1 MEKIDV
7 RKLKQE
13 VQQSLR
19 DQIVYLRKK
28 GEMNQNIARFLG
40 INEQYASTIWQKYK
54 KGGKRAIAI
63 LAQGRRE
70 GQKRSLSVEQEGTI
84 QHLLID
90 KTPEQLKFPFALWT
104 REAVKELI
112 LRQYTINMPIRTVG
126 EYLSRWGFTPKKPA
140 KLSREQNPKVVKD
153 WLNTEYPEIVK
164 MAKKEKA
171 EIYWGDETGIQNEA
185 NRIRGYAPQGQT
197 PVIRVNAKK
206 ERISMLSAINNEGKV
221 RFMLY
226 DDTMTSQRLILFM
239 TRLVK
244 DVKRK
249 VYLILDNLRVH
260 HSKKVTQWLEARKE
274 KIAVFYLPAYAPELN
289 PDEYLNNN
297 LKQKVHSGLP
307 ARTAKDLRKKTR
319 SFMRMLVKRPQHV
332 KKYFEHKK
340 VAYAA

>member
-28 GEMNQNIARFLG
+28 DEMNQDIARFLG

-63 LAQGRRE
+63 LPQGRRE
-70 GQKRSLSVEQEGTI
+70 GQKRSFSVEQEGAI
-84 QHLLID
+84 QRLLID

-112 LRQYTINMPIRTVG
+112 RRQSTINMPIRTVG

-140 KLSREQNPKVVKD
+140 KLSREQNPKVVED

-185 NRIRGYAPQGQT
+185 NRVRGYAPQGQT
-197 PVIRVNAKK
+197 PVIRINAKK

-239 TRLVK
+239 ARLVK

-249 VYLILDNLRVH
+249 VYLILDNLRAH
-260 HSKKVTQWLEARKE
+260 HSKKVTQWLEAHKE
-274 KIAVFYLPAYAPELN
+274 KIAVFYLPAYSPELN

-332 KKYFEHKK
+332 KKYFEHTK

>member
-28 GEMNQNIARFLG
+28 GEMNKDIARFLG
-40 INEQYASTIWQKYK
+40 ISEQHASTIWQKYK
-54 KGGKRAIAI
+54 KGGKKAIAI

-70 GQKRSLSVEQEGTI
+70 GQKRNLSVEQESTI
-84 QHLLID
+84 QRLLID
-90 KTPEQLKFPFALWT
+90 KTPDQMKFPFALWT

-112 LRQYTINMPIRTVG
+112 RRQCNIDMPIRTVG
-126 EYLSRWGFTPKKPA
+126 EYLARWGFTPKKPA

-153 WLNTEYPEIVK
+153 WLETEYPRIAK
-164 MAKKEKA
+164 MARKEKA
-171 EIYWGDETGIQNEA
+171 EIYWGDETGIQNDA
-185 NRIRGYAPQGQT
+185 NRIRGYAPQGRT
-197 PVIRVNAKK
+197 PVIRLNAKK

-226 DDTMTSQRLILFM
+226 KDTMTSERLILFM
-239 TRLVK
+239 TRLIK
-244 DVKRK
+244 DAKRK

-260 HSKKVTQWLEARKE
+260 HSKKVMQWLENHADE
-274 KIAVFYLPAYAPELN
+274 IAVFYLPSYSPELN

-297 LKQKVHSGLP
+297 LKQRVHSGIP
-307 ARTAKDLRKKTR
+307 ARTEKELRKKTR
-319 SFMRMLVKRPQHV
+319 SFMRMLVKRPHHV